1 MEAVVLIFLILLLS
15 YYALKFLLKLLMPR
29 ILRFIAKKFQQKME
43 RSFHQQTSNRYQQ
56 EEIHYNQNPKKSQ
69 KSNKTVGEYIDFEEI
84 D

>member
-1 MEAVVLIFLILLLS
+1 MESFIRIFLILIMS
-15 YYALKFLLKLLMPR
+15 YYALKFLLRLLMPR

-43 RSFHQQTSNRYQQ
+43 RSFHQQATNTYEH
-56 EEIHYNQNPKKSQ
+56 EEIHYHQNSKKSQ

>member
-15 YYALKFLLKLLMPR
+15 YYALKFLLKLFMPR

-43 RSFHQQTSNRYQQ
+43 RSFQQQGANSYQK
-56 EEIHYNQNPKKSQ
+56 EEIHYNQNPKKGQ